1 MNFLLFKCF
10 EHFRTVYIK
19 LNESSYSLHP
29 NIFAVGRYPDL
40 TLWSRGTLIDGLQE
54 WATYNPPGPT
64 KPGTMNLVIQ
74 PLI

>member
-19 LNESSYSLHP
+19 LNESSYTFHP
-29 NIFAVGRYPDL
+29 NIFGVGMVPDL
-40 TLWSRGTLIDGLQE
+40 TLWTGGTIDGLQE

-64 KPGTMNLVIQ
+64 KPGAKNPVTQTI
-74 PLI
+74 I